1 MVEEKRQLIDLA
13 LQAARHYESPQTG
26 LIHFCYEDEGSRET
40 IPLFE
45 NFCFCL
51 ALLRTFSKDNVEEAK
66 ERLERLLAFQLEE
79 GNFPTYL
86 HQYPNRGWSRH
97 PFFPLQLISKHFP
110 FIKVNAGISPPRP
123 KAITSSKDAALE
135 ALHLQLEDQPLQ
147 TLAPYWDPDYHLYAG
162 PLAQE
167 KQRGSLPDL
176 TLFDLFMA
184 NATRTFT
191 PRILKLHP
199 VHLQAALVF
208 PTEEVHCVPTK
219 GERTV
224 WQEGDHLHTLVCD
237 QKIEEGQIIYPEEIP
252 DEKKRT
258 ELSFYVDHHPDLEI
272 RINGEKG
279 TVFRLGDRVTIHT
292 PTQTQTLILEKGE
305 GEGAF
310 LGHISR
316 GNRPSQLLKKDFI
329 AYDWRIS
336 LRTLRRSSKLTLLL
350 SLAQVSDCQP
360 PHPSHA
366 SHCQHTESPQ

>member
-1 MVEEKRQLIDLA
+1 MTEEKRQLIDLA
-13 LQAARHYESPQTG
+13 LQAGRHYESPQTG
-26 LIHFCYEDEGSRET
+26 LIHFCYEDETSRET
-40 IPLFE
+40 VPFFE

-51 ALLRTFSKDNVEEAK
+51 ALLRTFAKDNVEEAK
-66 ERLERLLAFQLEE
+66 ERLERLFAFQLEE

-86 HQYPNRGWSRH
+86 HQYPRKGWSSRS
-97 PFFPLQLISKHFP
+97 FFPLQLISKHFP
-110 FIKVNAGISPPRP
+110 FIKINPGLSPPRP
-123 KAITSSKDAALE
+123 KKITSSKEAALE
-135 ALHLQLEDQPLQ
+135 ALYLQLEDKPLH
-147 TLAPYWDPDYHLYAG
+147 TLAPYWDPQYHLYAG
-162 PLAQE
+162 PLTEE

-191 PRILKLHP
+191 PRILKPHP

-208 PTEEVHCVPTK
+208 PTEEVHCLPTK
-219 GERTV
+219 GERIV

-237 QKIEEGQIIYPEEIP
+237 KSLEGDHIVYPEEVP

-258 ELSFYVDHHPDLEI
+258 ELNFYVDHHPDLEI

-292 PTQTQTLILEKGE
+292 PNHTQVLVLKKVE
-305 GEGAF
+305 GEGDF

-316 GNRPSQLLKKDFI
+316 GNRPSQLLKGDFT

-336 LRTLRRSSKLTLLL
+336 LRTLRRSSRLKLLL
-350 SLAQVSDCQP
+350 FLEQEQGCQP
-360 PHPSHA
+360 PLPSHA
-366 SHCQHTESPQ
+366 SHCPHIASPQ